1 MFQYSSIAI
10 AACFALLA
18 FLPLGWGRLGRL
30 FVWVCLIAGAL
41 VGPIAREGVQMAWD
55 WVGVYGAL
63 ANTPQGAV
71 VYLLLAAAFGE
82 LVKAVAP
89 VAAVVF
95 SSADQ
100 PAAIAYGGAAG
111 AGFGFMATYQV
122 LGMALGLVGS
132 PFITPL
138 STTIAILSWFFPV
151 LSHVVTTAFVARA
164 AARGGFGAA
173 FFLVWMVQFALGLS
187 QRLPVLAGVPLGLL
201 VTILASIWLLVV
213 LWRARDR
220 ALDAE
225 PASA

>member
-1 MFQYSSIAI
+1 MFQYSAIAI
-10 AACFALLA
+10 AAGFALLA
-18 FLPLGWGRLGRL
+18 FLPLGWGRLGRI

-55 WVGVYGAL
+55 WVSVYGGL
-63 ANTPQGAV
+63 ASSPPGAV

-95 SSADQ
+95 SSADE

-132 PFITPL
+132 AFITPL
-138 STTIAILSWFFPV
+138 STAIAILGWFFPV
-151 LSHVVTTAFVARA
+151 LSHVVTTAFLTRA
-164 AARGGFGAA
+164 AVRSGFGAA
-173 FFLVWMVQFALGLS
+173 FFLMWMVQFVLGLA
-187 QRLPVLAGVPLGLL
+187 QRLPVIAGVPLGLF

-220 ALDAE
+220 AVGAD
-225 PASA
+225 PAGA